1 MNSKALKAEGH
12 ETPQN
17 HFETD
22 DKSRF
27 RQTND
32 LLPTESPPKYVSLI
46 LTNGT
51 KRRGNWVYPP
61 WIPSCTRIH
70 GWKEIL
76 KASSFLRWLHIPFLS
91 LGEYQA
97 LEHNEAEGLPGDA
110 TRRYCI
116 CEGIEEIKSNEFEV
130 FSKFVSWVI
139 ARKDR
144 RDRNGFVFLWGEG
157 LKFGEI
163 LLE

>member
-1 MNSKALKAEGH
+1 METGSIPLESRVARVSTAEKKSLKLRLSYAGYIYRSCH
-12 ETPQN
+12 
-17 HFETD
+17 
-22 DKSRF
+22 S
-27 RQTND
+27 TNIKHW
-32 LLPTESPPKYVSLI
+32 T
-46 LTNGT
+46 
-51 KRRGNWVYPP
+51 
-61 WIPSCTRIH
+61 
-70 GWKEIL
+70 
-76 KASSFLRWLHIPFLS
+76 
-91 LGEYQA
+91 
-97 LEHNEAEGLPGDA
+97 EHNEAEGLPGDA